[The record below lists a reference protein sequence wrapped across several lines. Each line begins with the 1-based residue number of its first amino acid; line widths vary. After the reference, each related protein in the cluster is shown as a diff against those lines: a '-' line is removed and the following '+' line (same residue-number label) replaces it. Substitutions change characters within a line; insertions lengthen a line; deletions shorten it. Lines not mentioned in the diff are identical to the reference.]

1 METFRLH
8 KLRNIAS
15 PQNIS
20 PCLLP
25 RVKKRTKANSFLL
38 ASSNRRRRQR
48 RKKTNLIWG
57 SPSSPSSPTLPT
69 QVPREGNAQK
79 RRAINDKKWGLFSRR
94 HAICH
99 CHLRMDY
106 IKLNVFKKYKEMKH
120 LNIQLV
126 HYSAEIFLHKK
137 EQTEFSPALVGVE
150 SVRTGWTFFELRRRL
165 RMVTG
170 WRTTFSGQIFLH
182 YKTLSNL
189 GFRETGKLRAET
201 GFETEGEH
209 KRSTAECAK
218 KLWGNTDRTKPVKH

>member
-57 SPSSPSSPTLPT
+57 SPSSPSTPSLPTL
-69 QVPREGNAQK
+69 VPREGNAQK
-79 RRAINDKKWGLFSRR
+79 RRAINDKKRGLFSRR

-99 CHLRMDY
+99 CHLRMNY
-106 IKLNVFKKYKEMKH
+106 IKRNVFKKYKEMKH

-126 HYSAEIFLHKK
+126 HDSAEIFLHKK
-137 EQTEFSPALVGVE
+137 EQAKFSPSSLGLKVYGQAEL
-150 SVRTGWTFFELRRRL
+150 FFVAEKAANGHRL
-165 RMVTG
+165 TYN
-170 WRTTFSGQIFLH
+170 F
-182 YKTLSNL
+182 
-189 GFRETGKLRAET
+189 
-201 GFETEGEH
+201 
-209 KRSTAECAK
+209 
-218 KLWGNTDRTKPVKH
+218 